1 VIAGVDEAGRGP
13 LAGPVYAAAVIL
25 DPARPIVGLA
35 DSKQLSEKT
44 RERLAVEIRERA
56 CCWAIASSSVEE
68 IDRLNILQASL
79 LAMQRAVEAL
89 SVVPE
94 EILVD
99 GIYCPKVAM
108 RARAIIKGD
117 ACEPAISA
125 ASILAKTAR
134 DAELRRLDA
143 LYPHYGLA
151 QHKGYPTA
159 AHVAAL
165 RAHGVIDIYRRSFKT
180 VSRLLADDQNTAT

>member
-1 VIAGVDEAGRGP
+1 
-13 LAGPVYAAAVIL
+13 
-25 DPARPIVGLA
+25 
-35 DSKQLSEKT
+35 
-44 RERLAVEIRERA
+44 
-56 CCWAIASSSVEE
+56 
-68 IDRLNILQASL
+68 
-79 LAMQRAVEAL
+79 
-89 SVVPE
+89 
-94 EILVD
+94 
-99 GIYCPKVAM
+99 M